1 MSLCE
6 NLTILDFEGNNIAAI
21 EQIKYLRRMP
31 RLADVNFK
39 QNPMAK
45 EFAYYQK
52 LAEVVPKLQYLDD
65 EPIGES
71 FEQFVEEK

>member
-1 MSLCE
+1 
-6 NLTILDFEGNNIAAI
+6 
-21 EQIKYLRRMP
+21 
-31 RLADVNFK
+31 
-39 QNPMAK
+39 MAK